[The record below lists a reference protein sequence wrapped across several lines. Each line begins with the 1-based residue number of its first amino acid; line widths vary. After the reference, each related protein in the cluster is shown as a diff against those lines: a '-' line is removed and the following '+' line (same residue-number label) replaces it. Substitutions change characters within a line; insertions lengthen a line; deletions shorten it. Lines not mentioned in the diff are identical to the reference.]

1 MENFE
6 GITRELVASGGL
18 FQLREG
24 EDAGKVMTDLLRDGE
39 RRARM
44 EAAGRAVLSRHDGA
58 AARAADWVLDGI
70 R

>member
-1 MENFE
+1 
-6 GITRELVASGGL
+6 
-18 FQLREG
+18 
-24 EDAGKVMTDLLRDGE
+24 VMTDLLRDGE

-44 EAAGRAVLSRHDGA
+44 VAAGRAVLSRHDGA